1 VDDRIAHLAAL
12 ARLSLREGE
21 AERLA
26 EQLAEVLDYVERL
39 QSVDVDG
46 VEPTAFAGAGG
57 RQRPPGLRIE
67 LADGEALE
75 SAPDPVAGAFRVPR
89 VVG

>member
-1 VDDRIAHLAAL
+1 MDDRITHLATL
-12 ARLSLREGE
+12 ARLSLSEGE

-46 VEPTAFAGAGG
+46 VEPTAFAGHGG
-57 RQRPPGLRIE
+57 RLRPRGLRID